1 MFYVGMSDVEAED
14 RSRKELGGHP
24 DYQSCP
30 GDGCATCSKAREFL
44 NWPRAVPFLYP
55 SRLRSE
61 DKKMV
66 VEHYKSTDPE
76 NWARIQGKSTL
87 PVEAAVTEAQMACE
101 TDNIMNQG
109 AFRDLM
115 DRFVV
120 APAGGAPQSDPRE
133 EALAQ
138 VPESL
143 PAPPQQRWS
152 IEDQPVSSA
161 PEHIHTMSESIGR
174 PEHAPTEA
182 PQETGEVSRPRKRGR
197 PKKVRRGRPPKA
209 RPAS

>member
-30 GDGCATCSKAREFL
+30 GDGCATCNKAREFL
-44 NWPRAVPFLYP
+44 NWPRAIPFLYP

-61 DKKMV
+61 DKKIV

-101 TDNIMNQG
+101 TDDIMNH
-109 AFRDLM
+109 ASFRDLLHQ
-115 DRFVV
+115 FVT
-120 APAGGAPQSDPRE
+120 APAGGAPRSDPRE
-133 EALAQ
+133 DAHAG
-138 VPESL
+138 VPESQA
-143 PAPPQQRWS
+143 APPELRGS
-152 IEDQPVSSA
+152 IEEQPVSSA
-161 PEHIHTMSESIGR
+161 PEHIYPISDSVGG
-174 PEHAPTEA
+174 PEDAPTQA
-182 PQETGEVSRPRKRGR
+182 AQDTGELNRPRKRGR
-197 PKKVRRGRPPKA
+197 PKKVRRERPPKA
-209 RPAS
+209 RPPS